1 MAASIRAT
9 TCFAVRLAFAQSGRY
24 GFQIRSMAAA
34 QLAWAASLRSKFR
47 TPHATG
53 AEYGSR
59 RQAGR
64 NPCDP
69 FITALGSCNAS
80 CQS

>member
-1 MAASIRAT
+1 
-9 TCFAVRLAFAQSGRY
+9 
-24 GFQIRSMAAA
+24 MAAA

-59 RQAGR
+59 RQAGLKER
-64 NPCDP
+64 TVLQCAFFMP
-69 FITALGSCNAS
+69 AKMA
-80 CQS
+80 